1 MYSPFTKIHI
11 SPIKHVQNHIYIVE
25 NEGTEMIFFN
35 LLFLLKFSF
44 ERKPFSFPLSKTSKS
59 WTVLN
64 SLFLFPHI
72 LKIVLLLTI
81 FCLSIIQP
89 LNEDSG
95 TTRCHGYKDT
105 VLEST
110 TVAELIGVF
119 CKGPEFSPPISE
131 AVRRHSFIF

>member
-11 SPIKHVQNHIYIVE
+11 SPIKHVQNHMYIVE
-25 NEGTEMIFFN
+25 NGGTEIFFN

-89 LNEDSG
+89 LYMRILAPLDA
-95 TTRCHGYKDT
+95 T
-105 VLEST
+105 VLESK